1 MIRRILLPCAA
12 ALLAAAGLWYAA
24 AGRNRTT
31 YFLLEGTSLETEV
44 CEIRGKD
51 EGLAVY
57 VVAGIHGDETAGIL
71 AAERLKRSRIERGTL
86 YILST
91 ANGYGAEN
99 DQRKTEE
106 ERDLNR
112 NFPGDPEGWDAERIA
127 AAIYGDIEEKQPA
140 VVLDLHEARAAENG
154 KDALGDSLICQ
165 SLDGIGDMV
174 LELLMQTAFTL
185 YGSPPSGSINRTVTD
200 ELGIPVI
207 TVETFRGDEME
218 VRIEK
223 HLEVTDFVLTYC
235 GLS

>member
-51 EGLAVY
+51 EGPAVY

-140 VVLDLHEARAAENG
+140 VVL
-154 KDALGDSLICQ
+154 
-165 SLDGIGDMV
+165 
-174 LELLMQTAFTL
+174 ELLMQTAFTL

>member
-1 MIRRILLPCAA
+1 M
-12 ALLAAAGLWYAA
+12 
-24 AGRNRTT
+24 
-31 YFLLEGTSLETEV
+31 
-44 CEIRGKD
+44 
-51 EGLAVY
+51 
-57 VVAGIHGDETAGIL
+57 
-71 AAERLKRSRIERGTL
+71 
-86 YILST
+86 
-91 ANGYGAEN
+91 
-99 DQRKTEE
+99 
-106 ERDLNR
+106 
-112 NFPGDPEGWDAERIA
+112 
-127 AAIYGDIEEKQPA
+127 
-140 VVLDLHEARAAENG
+140 LDLHEARAAEDG